1 MLEIFTA
8 LCGLIQSILIMFK
21 RKENWVFYLM
31 NIGALT
37 IYSFYVHLYGDVAEN
52 LIYVVF
58 GLLGLCTWY
67 SQGIAKKILGNNTE
81 IKYCNAKE
89 RIFYLVMFVGI
100 SVGVYFWLLHTND
113 PAPFLDAITTG
124 MGFTATLSMA
134 FKRVES
140 WIIWFVD
147 DFLMAYIYFT
157 LPDTGFWLM
166 LLNIVWVFLAVG
178 TWYTW
183 HKEAMKNKKKN
194 KESVN
199 VIGQV

>member
-8 LCGLIQSILIMFK
+8 LCGLVQSSLIMFK
-21 RKENWVFYLM
+21 RKENWIFYLL
-31 NIGALT
+31 NIGSLT

-52 LIYVVF
+52 LVYIFF

-67 SQGIAKKILGNNTE
+67 SQNIAKKVFKGTNVIR
-81 IKYCNAKE
+81 YCTWKE
-89 RIFYLVMFVGI
+89 RVFYFGMFACI
-100 SVGVYFWLLHTND
+100 SIGMYFWLLHTND
-113 PAPFLDAITTG
+113 PQPLLDAVTTG

-140 WIIWFVD
+140 WIIWLVD
-147 DFLMAYIYFT
+147 DILMAYIYFL

-166 LLNIVWVFLAVG
+166 LLNIAWVFFAVG

-183 HKEAMKNKKKN
+183 HKEAKK
-194 KESVN
+194 VRI
-199 VIGQV
+199 IGIV